1 MAEELCAW
9 ADFLLP
15 LSSQTKYRQFC
26 IILIRL
32 MYKKKICRLYAV
44 LIIVRILQPALEI
57 TTHDDKK
64 LKDGFCFVFLGRG
77 YTTISICSLIIK
89 KKRLVHLHEITKFCV
104 TEIYANKK
112 MMRLWWDEAMMRLW
126 DGKLKVWHQVQIH
139 MVTRLWEPRALTE
152 NLQNNHLF
160 KDSIDACFYCVQ

>member
-1 MAEELCAW
+1 
-9 ADFLLP
+9 
-15 LSSQTKYRQFC
+15 
-26 IILIRL
+26 

-64 LKDGFCFVFLGRG
+64 LKDGFCFFLGG
-77 YTTISICSLIIK
+77 GIYNYLYMLFNNK
-89 KKRLVHLHEITKFCV
+89 KERLVHLHEITKFCV